1 MRKLI
6 LFDIDGT
13 ILTARGAPMRAFHR
27 ALLEVYGTAGPI
39 KTHHFSGKTD
49 PQIARE
55 LLRLAGLADAA
66 IDARLPQ
73 LWETYLRG
81 LATELAAPGHETVVL
96 PGVRALLD
104 ALAAERDA
112 VLALLTG
119 NIAQGATLKLA
130 SARIDTALF
139 RFGAYGSDCEARDG
153 LPPVAVQRAAELTGV
168 EFRGR
173 DVVVIGDTPNDV
185 TCGRALGV
193 TAVAVA
199 TGSHDGEA
207 LRAAGADVVLAD
219 LSDTTSVLD
228 VLLA

>member
-13 ILTARGAPMRAFHR
+13 ILTARGAPRRAFHR
-27 ALLEVYGTAGPI
+27 ALLEVFGTAGPI
-39 KTHHFSGKTD
+39 ATHHFSGKTD

-55 LLRLAGLADAA
+55 LLRLAGLTDAA
-66 IDARLPQ
+66 IDAQLPRLWQ
-73 LWETYLRG
+73 TYLR
-81 LATELAAPGHETVVL
+81 ELAIELEAPDHETVVL
-96 PGVRALLD
+96 PGVRSLLD
-104 ALAAERDA
+104 ALQHETDA

-119 NIAQGATLKLA
+119 NIAQGASLKLT
-130 SARIDTALF
+130 SARIDPATF
-139 RFGAYGSDCEARDG
+139 RFGAYGSDCEQRDG
-153 LPPVAVQRAAELTGV
+153 LPPVAVQRATDLTGV

-199 TGSHDGEA
+199 TGSHSGAA
-207 LRAAGADVVLAD
+207 LQEAGADVVFAD
-219 LSDTTSVLD
+219 LSDTASVLD

>member
-13 ILTARGAPMRAFHR
+13 ILTARGAPRRAFHR

-39 KTHHFSGKTD
+39 STHHFSGKTD

-55 LLRLAGLADAA
+55 LLRLAGLTDAA
-66 IDARLPQ
+66 IDAQLPR
-73 LWETYLRG
+73 LWETYLR
-81 LATELAAPGHETVVL
+81 ELACELEAPGHETVVL
-96 PGVRALLD
+96 PGVRALLE
-104 ALAAERDA
+104 ALREEREA

-119 NIAQGATLKLA
+119 NIAPGAALKLT
-130 SARIDTALF
+130 SARIDPDMF
-139 RFGAYGSDCEARDG
+139 RFGAYGSDCEQRDG

-168 EFRGR
+168 AFRGR
-173 DVVVIGDTPNDV
+173 DVVVIGDTLNDV

-199 TGSHDGEA
+199 TGSHDGAA
-207 LRAAGADVVLAD
+207 LRAAGADVVFPD
-219 LSDTTSVLD
+219 LSDTASVLD

>member
-13 ILTARGAPMRAFHR
+13 ILTARGAPRRAFHR

-39 KTHHFSGKTD
+39 STHHFSGKTD

-55 LLRLAGLADAA
+55 LLRLAGLSDAA
-66 IDARLPQ
+66 IDARLSR
-73 LWETYLRG
+73 LWDTYLR
-81 LATELAAPGHETVVL
+81 ELACELESPGHETVVL

-104 ALAAERDA
+104 ALDGEDDA

-119 NIAQGATLKLA
+119 NIAQGAALKLT
-130 SARIDTALF
+130 SARIQPELF
-139 RFGAYGSDCEARDG
+139 RFGAFGSDCEQRDG

-173 DVVVIGDTPNDV
+173 DVVVVGDTPNDV

-199 TGSHDGEA
+199 TGSHDGES
-207 LRAAGADVVLAD
+207 LRAAGADVVFAD
-219 LSDTTSVLD
+219 LSDTASVLD